1 MKIPIKKILL
11 YSGLVL
17 LGLVVVFLVC
27 RTLLHLDDVG
37 AAISGIAGSLRA
49 IILGCVMAYLLYP
62 LTRFTEQ
69 LLLYYRV
76 KESGQSPL
84 HRLFHLRSAGPDRS
98 VCLYRH
104 SPAGLQCAAAGAE
117 PAQHDAGSSP
127 RTSLISWWPT
137 GSRRIS

>member
-17 LGLVVVFLVC
+17 LGLIVVFLVC
-27 RTLLHLDDVG
+27 RTLLHLGDVG

-69 LLLYYRV
+69 LLL
-76 KESGQSPL
+76 
-84 HRLFHLRSAGPDRS
+84 
-98 VCLYRH
+98 
-104 SPAGLQCAAAGAE
+104 
-117 PAQHDAGSSP
+117 
-127 RTSLISWWPT
+127 
-137 GSRRIS
+137 